1 MRYILY
7 PFSIIYSL
15 VIKIRNWLYDVNI
28 LKEKNFTIPIICVG
42 NLAVGGTGKTPHV
55 DYLINLLKTK
65 YKVVLLSRGY
75 KRKKSG
81 FLYVDKND
89 LAKKFGDEPYLIKE
103 KHPEIIVAVNK
114 NRKKGIQKILSDYPK
129 TEVIILDDG
138 FQHRKIKAGFNILLT
153 EYDFP
158 FFNDFMLPYGTLRD
172 NKKSYKRA
180 DIIIAT
186 KCPKIINSKQFSEKI
201 NLQINQ
207 EIYFSNIKYNSW
219 YCAFGKNKIKD
230 FNKYNI
236 LLVTGIAKTHQFTK
250 YLKSNI
256 ILKQFKF
263 SDHHNYTEKDIKL
276 IIDTYCSILDEN
288 KLILTTEKDFV
299 KLRSF
304 IDLFNGINL
313 YVCPIEINI
322 NESSKFDNK
331 VINYV
336 KTNQRKR

>member
-15 VIKIRNWLYDVNI
+15 VIKIRNWLYDINI

-42 NLAVGGTGKTPHV
+42 NLAVGGTGKTPQV
-55 DYLINLLKTK
+55 DYLINFLKK
-65 YKVVLLSRGY
+65 EYKTVLLSRGY

-81 FLYVDKND
+81 FLYVNKND
-89 LAKKFGDEPYLIKE
+89 CAKNYGDEPYLIKE
-103 KHPEIIVAVNK
+103 KHPEIIVAVNN
-114 NRKKGIQKILSDYPK
+114 NREKGIQKILFDYPK

-138 FQHRKIKAGFNILLT
+138 FQHRKINAGLNILLT
-153 EYDFP
+153 EYDYP
-158 FFNDFMLPYGTLRD
+158 FFSDFMLPFGTLRD

-186 KCPKIINSKQFSEKI
+186 KCPTIINRRKFTEKI

-236 LLVTGIAKTHQFTK
+236 LLVTGIAKTYQFIK

-256 ILKQFKF
+256 IYKHLKF
-263 SDHHNYTEKDIKL
+263 SDHHTYSENDIKL

-299 KLRSF
+299 KLKSF
-304 IDLFNGINL
+304 SRLFKLINL

-331 VINYV
+331 ITNYV
-336 KTNQRKR
+336 KTNQRNR